1 MHRKKA
7 RWEGGPY
14 RVSIYFGGVRMNEKS
29 WGVIASRLFPLA
41 MVYILEND
49 CE

>member
-1 MHRKKA
+1 
-7 RWEGGPY
+7 
-14 RVSIYFGGVRMNEKS
+14 MNEKS

-41 MVYILEND
+41 MVHILEND